1 MILLLKSIVMVLCK
15 YSILPKNLCDY
26 LINVY
31 ETNSDNLERVDNE
44 SKPTFTQLNLN
55 RYHPKVISNLCNY
68 FSTALDNYK
77 KDVLSAKYLP
87 KIKLPPVPCI
97 CQPPPCNP

>member
-15 YSILPKNLCDY
+15 YSILPTNLCDY

-68 FSTALDNYK
+68 FSAALDNYK
-77 KDVLSAKYLP
+77 KENFNIVDARIENQIIL
-87 KIKLPPVPCI
+87 
-97 CQPPPCNP
+97 NE